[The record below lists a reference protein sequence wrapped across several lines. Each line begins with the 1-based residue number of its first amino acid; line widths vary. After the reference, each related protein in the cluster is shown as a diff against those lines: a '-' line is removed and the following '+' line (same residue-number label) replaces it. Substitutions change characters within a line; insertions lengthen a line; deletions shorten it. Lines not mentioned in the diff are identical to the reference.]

1 METTRHR
8 GEKRSNAAL
17 DRNRLRRYSMTQR
30 QKGALYMFLSALCFA
45 SMQVVVRLS
54 REIPTMEQIFMRNS
68 FVLIVSAQKGLAVRP
83 GQVSALSVRAVV
95 LWLSGPDHPVL
106 CLQPCG
112 AGRCD
117 DPEQNFPYLGH
128 HSGRHLYERK
138 AAQDPDPGA
147 GTFHGG
153 CLHRVPP
160 QL

>member
-1 METTRHR
+1 MLCIHA
-8 GEKRSNAAL
+8 GGGAAEPRDPHDGADL
-17 DRNRLRRYSMTQR
+17 HAEFVRADRF
-30 QKGALYMFLSALCFA
+30 GDHH
-45 SMQVVVRLS
+45 
-54 REIPTMEQIFMRNS
+54 
-68 FVLIVSAQKGLAVRP
+68 SAQKGLAVRP

-153 CLHRVPP
+153 CLYRVPP